1 MNRFFTLFLIL
12 GFQLIQ
18 PQNFSVQ
25 EYKNFL
31 QQHQNLTTQQL
42 LEMYPAGVF
51 SGNIHAN
58 PNEALYLDSIRT
70 LLGLTQYEE
79 QLLGQ
84 HGFVVS
90 ERLNR
95 KAFGESFL
103 EIYHKDL
110 PVYISADALL
120 HAFHVSYDRI
130 LKDIE
135 VYFLHPRLK
144 TMLNAMHA
152 KMPELSIRY
161 ASQPDM
167 LMHLK
172 DVDVFLTVTRKLA
185 GVSAV
190 PYYSSNSVEVDSLI
204 SFVNS
209 YRAKG
214 VLLFSDQE
222 RNVDFSQF
230 KPRGH
235 YIPDQQSP
243 DIDKYF
249 KAMMWLGRIELYLM
263 APQNTMNGVK
273 LYNVQRQVILSYLL
287 TELMQL
293 SNSISDYEYMED
305 KVKFFVG
312 EQDNVTYTHLLELK
326 QSIGLGFTSEFL
338 DTNRVKEFQDSLK
351 TKEYAYQMI
360 LSQILY
366 SDPMAPDSIIPAS
379 SFMIFGQRFVI
390 DSYVT
395 GSVVYDRIPGQVCR
409 LYPSVLDPMFALG
422 NNAAGQ
428 LLEPEL
434 NNYNYSLNLAGLR
447 YLIESYGEDFWESS
461 MYNNWL
467 AGIRELKRGET
478 NVNLP
483 EFMTTA
489 AYWQRMLNTQ
499 LTSWTQLRHDNLL
512 YAKQSYTGGSICS
525 YPYIYLEPFPEL
537 YKRLAKIGQIG
548 KIKFA
553 GLSNIN
559 AYFATLEN
567 ISDSLAVIAQKEVD
581 GVELTEGEKY
591 WLRCIIYSVDPG
603 SGGSPFRG
611 WYSRLYYRDE
621 EFDFNKGLLG
631 NDFIVA
637 DIHTVPTYCGGA
649 PLGAVVHVGTGPVN
663 LGVFLV
669 KHGDQLVAHVGPNYS
684 FYEYRTVNYLRLDDE
699 QWKNSYLWAAA
710 RPDWVNL
717 YLADSTGNSKGTG
730 ATLLTD
736 VKEDKFVSELSY
748 KLEASNYPNPFNPS
762 TVIRITIPSALAF
775 RHVSLVIYDILGRE
789 VRVLHQG
796 ELPAGTYLAEWDGR
810 NQSGAE
816 LSSGTYIYKVSAGDE
831 SVSGKLMLVK

>member
-42 LEMYPAGVF
+42 LEMYPAGTF
-51 SGNIHAN
+51 AGNIYAN
-58 PNEALYLDSIRT
+58 PDEALYLDSIRT

-120 HAFHVSYDRI
+120 HAFHISYDRI

-135 VYFLHPRLK
+135 VQFLHPHLK
-144 TMLNAMHA
+144 NMLNIMHG
-152 KMPELSIRY
+152 KMSDLYSRY
-161 ASQPDM
+161 GSQPEM
-167 LMHLK
+167 MMHLR
-172 DVDVFLTVTRKLA
+172 DADVFLTTARKLA
-185 GVSAV
+185 GVTAS
-190 PYYSSNSVEVDSLI
+190 PFFPSNAAKIDSLI
-204 SFVNS
+204 TFVNL
-209 YRAKG
+209 YQPQG
-214 VLLFSDQE
+214 VALFSDQS
-222 RNVDFSQF
+222 RTIDFSQF

-235 YIPDQQSP
+235 YIPDQQYP

-249 KAMMWLGRIELYLM
+249 KAMMWLGRIELYLIG
-263 APQNTMNGVK
+263 PKNTLNPVK

-287 TELMQL
+287 TELIDL
-293 SNSISDYEYMED
+293 SNADTELEYIED
-305 KVKFFVG
+305 KIKFFVG
-312 EQDNVTYTHLLELK
+312 EQDNVTYPHLLELK
-326 QSIGLGFTSEFL
+326 SSIGLGFVSEFL
-338 DTNRVKEFQDSLK
+338 DTNRVKEFQDSLS
-351 TKEYAYQMI
+351 TKEYANQLI
-360 LSQILY
+360 LSQIIY
-366 SDPMAPDSIIPAS
+366 RNPMAPDSIVPAS

-428 LLEPEL
+428 LLKPEL
-434 NNYNYSLNLAGLR
+434 ETYNYSLNLAALR
-447 YLIESYGEDFWESS
+447 YLIDSYGEDFWESS

-467 AGIRELKRGET
+467 AGIREIKKGED
-478 NVNLP
+478 NPNLP
-483 EFMTTA
+483 QFMTTA

-559 AYFATLEN
+559 HYFATLEN
-567 ISDSLAVIAQKEVD
+567 ISDSLAVIAQKEID

-591 WLRCIIYSVDPG
+591 WLRCIIYNVDPG

-621 EFDFNKGLLG
+621 EFDFNKGLLS

-637 DIHTVPTYCGGA
+637 DIHTVPTYCGGGH
-649 PLGAVVHVGTGPVN
+649 LGAVVHAGTGPVN

-669 KHGDQLVAHVGPNYS
+669 KHGDQMVAHVGPNYS

-717 YLADSTGNSKGTG
+717 YLADSTGGSKGTG
-730 ATLLTD
+730 ATLLTE
-736 VKEDKFVSELSY
+736 VKEDKLASTLSY

-762 TVIRITIPSALAF
+762 TVIRVTIPSALAF
-775 RHVSLVIYDILGRE
+775 RNVSLVIYDVLGRQ

-816 LSSGTYIYKVSAGDE
+816 LSSGTYIYTVTVGVE
-831 SVSGKLMLVK
+831 QISGKLMLVK

>member
-1 MNRFFTLFLIL
+1 MNRFLTLFLLL
-12 GFQLIQ
+12 GFQLLQ

-31 QQHQNLTTQQL
+31 LQHQNLSAQQL
-42 LEMYPAGVF
+42 LEMYPAGIF
-51 SGNIHAN
+51 SANIHAN
-58 PNEALYLDSIRT
+58 LDEVLFLDSIRT
-70 LLGLTQYEE
+70 LLGLTEYEE
-79 QLLGQ
+79 QLLEQ
-84 HGFVVS
+84 HGFMVS

-95 KAFGESFL
+95 MAFGGSFL

-120 HAFHVSYDRI
+120 HAFHISYDRI

-135 VYFLHPRLK
+135 IEALHPRLK
-144 TMLNAMHA
+144 TMLTAMHA
-152 KMPELSIRY
+152 KMPELSARY
-161 ASQPDM
+161 STEPAM
-167 LMHLK
+167 LKHLK
-172 DVDVFLTVTRKLA
+172 DADVFLTVARKLA
-185 GVSAV
+185 GVNATV
-190 PYYSSNSVEVDSLI
+190 YYSGNSAEVDSLLAW
-204 SFVNS
+204 VNA
-209 YRAKG
+209 YQPKG
-214 VLLFSDQE
+214 VMLFSDE
-222 RNVDFSQF
+222 GRSVDFSQF

-235 YIPDQQSP
+235 YIPDMRSP

-263 APQNTMNGVK
+263 APQNTMNEVK
-273 LYNVQRQVILSYLL
+273 LYNIQRQVILSYLL

-293 SNSISDYEYMED
+293 SNTQPDYEYIED

-326 QSIGLGFTSEFL
+326 QSIGLGFASEFL

-366 SDPMAPDSIIPAS
+366 SNPMVPDSIIPAS
-379 SFMIFGQRFVI
+379 SFMLFGQRFVI

-395 GSVVYDRIPGQVCR
+395 GSVVYDRIPGRVCR

-422 NNAAGQ
+422 NDAAGQ
-428 LLEPEL
+428 LLKPEL
-434 NNYNYSLNLAGLR
+434 ESYNYSLNLAGLR
-447 YLIESYGEDFWESS
+447 YLIDSYGEDFWQSS

-467 AGIRELKRGET
+467 AGIRELKRGPENT
-478 NVNLP
+478 NLP
-483 EFMTTA
+483 DFMNTA

-499 LTSWTQLRHDNLL
+499 LTSWSQLRHDNLL

-537 YKRLAKIGQIG
+537 YKRLAKIGEVG
-548 KIKFA
+548 GNKFSEFPYIF
-553 GLSNIN
+553 G
-559 AYFATLEN
+559 YFATLKI
-567 ISDSLAVIAQKEVD
+567 ISDSLTVIAQKEVD
-581 GVELTEGEKY
+581 GIPLTAGEEN
-591 WLRCIIYSVDPG
+591 WLRCVIYNINPG
-603 SGGSPFRG
+603 SGGSIMG

-621 EFDFNKGLLG
+621 EYESYKGLFQ
-631 NDFIVA
+631 NDFLVA

-699 QWKNSYLWAAA
+699 QWKNQYLWMAA

-717 YLADSTGNSKGTG
+717 YLADSTGNSKGPG
-730 ATLLTD
+730 ATLVTD
-736 VKEDKFVSELSY
+736 IREDKSGIVTSY
-748 KLEASNYPNPFNPS
+748 RLEASNYPNPFNPS
-762 TVIRITIPSALAF
+762 TIIRFTIPSPLAF
-775 RHVSLVIYDILGRE
+775 RNVSLIIYDVLGRE
-789 VRVLHQG
+789 VRSLYNG
-796 ELPAGTYLAEWDGR
+796 ELTAGTYLVQWDGR
-810 NQSGAE
+810 NQQGGE
-816 LSSGTYIYKVSAGDE
+816 LSSGTYIYMLRAGDE
-831 SVSGKLMLVK
+831 KTSGKLMLVK

>member
-51 SGNIHAN
+51 SANIHAN
-58 PNEALYLDSIRT
+58 PGEALYLDSIRT

-84 HGFVVS
+84 HGFMVS

-95 KAFGESFL
+95 KAFGQSFL

-120 HAFHVSYDRI
+120 HSFHVSYDRI

-135 VYFLHPRLK
+135 VYSLHPRLK

-152 KMPELSIRY
+152 KMPDLMTRY
-161 ASQPDM
+161 ASQPEM
-167 LMHLK
+167 IMHLQ
-172 DVDVFLTVTRKLA
+172 DADVFLTVARKLA

-190 PYYSSNSVEVDSLI
+190 PYYSSN
-204 SFVNS
+204 
-209 YRAKG
+209 G
-214 VLLFSDQE
+214 VLIDTIISSVNRFQSAGFALFSDQP
-222 RNVDFSQF
+222 RSVDFSQF

-249 KAMMWLGRIELYLM
+249 KAMMWLGRIELYLIG
-263 APQNTMNGVK
+263 PQNTLNPVK

-293 SNSISDYEYMED
+293 SSSESDLEYMED
-305 KVKFFVG
+305 KIKFFVG
-312 EQDNVTYTHLLELK
+312 DQDNVTYQHLLELK
-326 QSIGLGFTSEFL
+326 QSIGLGFASEFL
-338 DTNRVKEFQDSLK
+338 DTNRVKQLQDSLK
-351 TKEYAYQMI
+351 TKEYAYQLI

-366 SDPMAPDSIIPAS
+366 RNPMAPDSIIPAS
-379 SFMIFGQRFVI
+379 SFMLLGQRFVI

-428 LLEPEL
+428 LLKPEL
-434 NNYNYSLNLAGLR
+434 DAYHYSLNLAGLR
-447 YLIESYGEDFWESS
+447 YLIESYGEEFWESS

-467 AGIRELKRGET
+467 AGIRELKKEED
-478 NVNLP
+478 NPNLP
-483 EFMTTA
+483 DFMTTA

-548 KIKFA
+548 KNKFP
-553 GLSNIN
+553 GIPSIYN
-559 AYFATLEN
+559 YFVTLERV
-567 ISDSLAVIAQKEVD
+567 SDSLAIIAQKEID
-581 GVELTEGEKY
+581 GVTPTQAELS
-591 WLRCIIYSVDPG
+591 WLRCMIYQVDPG
-603 SGGSPFRG
+603 SGGSPYNG
-611 WYSRLYYRDE
+611 WYSRLYYRDH
-621 EFDFNKGLLG
+621 EFDNNKGLFE

-669 KHGDQLVAHVGPNYS
+669 KHGDQMVAHVGPNYS

-717 YLADSTGNSKGTG
+717 YMADSTGNSKGAG

-762 TVIRITIPSALAF
+762 TVIRFTIPSALAL
-775 RHVSLVIYDILGRE
+775 RSVSLVIYDILGRE
-789 VRVLHQG
+789 VRSLYQG

>member
-1 MNRFFTLFLIL
+1 MNRFITLFLIL

-18 PQNFSVQ
+18 PQNFSIQ
-25 EYKNFL
+25 AYKDFL

-42 LEMYPAGVF
+42 FEMYPAGSF
-51 SGNIHAN
+51 SGNIYTN
-58 PNEALYLDSIRT
+58 PDEALYLDSIRT

-84 HGFVVS
+84 HGFMVS

-95 KAFGESFL
+95 QAFGQSFL

-120 HAFHVSYDRI
+120 HAFHISYDRI

-135 VYFLHPRLK
+135 IQFLHPHLK
-144 TMLNAMHA
+144 NMLNIMHG
-152 KMPELSIRY
+152 KMPDLYTRY
-161 ASQPDM
+161 GSQPAM
-167 LMHLK
+167 MMHLR
-172 DVDVFLTVTRKLA
+172 DADVFLTTARKLA
-185 GVSAV
+185 GVTAT
-190 PYYSSNSVEVDSLI
+190 PFFPSNASQIDSLI
-204 SFVNS
+204 TFVNS
-209 YRAKG
+209 YQRQDIK
-214 VLLFSDQE
+214 LFSDQS
-222 RNVDFSQF
+222 RSVDFSQF

-235 YIPDQQSP
+235 YVPDMLNP

-249 KAMMWLGRIELYLM
+249 KAMMWLGRIELYLI
-263 APQNTMNGVK
+263 APKNTLNPVK
-273 LYNVQRQVILSYLL
+273 LYNVQRQIILSYLL
-287 TELMQL
+287 TELIQL
-293 SNSISDYEYMED
+293 SNAGSELEYIED
-305 KVKFFVG
+305 IVKFFVG
-312 EQDNVTYTHLLELK
+312 DQDNVTYPHLLELK

-338 DTNRVKEFQDSLK
+338 DTNRVKEFQDSLS
-351 TKEYAYQMI
+351 TKEYANQLI

-366 SDPMAPDSIIPAS
+366 RNPMAPDSIVPAS
-379 SFMIFGQRFVI
+379 SFMMFGQRFVI

-395 GSVVYDRIPGQVCR
+395 GSVVYDRIPGGVCR
-409 LYPSVLDPMFALG
+409 LFPSVLDPMFALG

-428 LLEPEL
+428 LLQPEL
-434 NNYNYSLNLAGLR
+434 NAYNYSLNLAALR
-447 YLIESYGEDFWESS
+447 YLIDSYGEDFWGST

-467 AGIRELKRGET
+467 AGIREIKKGPE
-478 NVNLP
+478 NENLP
-483 EFMTTA
+483 DFMKTA

-499 LTSWTQLRHDNLL
+499 LTSWSQLRHDNLL

-525 YPYIYLEPFPEL
+525 YPYVYLEPFPEL
-537 YKRLAKIGQIG
+537 YKRLAKIGQAG
-548 KIKFA
+548 KNKFS

-559 AYFATLEN
+559 YYFTTLER
-567 ISDSLAVIAQKEVD
+567 ISDSLAVIAQKQIDNVP
-581 GVELTEGEKY
+581 LTQGEEY
-591 WLRCIIYSVDPG
+591 WLRCIIYNINPG
-603 SGGSPFRG
+603 SGGSPFWG

-621 EFDFNKGLLG
+621 EYDLNKGLLG

-669 KHGDQLVAHVGPNYS
+669 KHGEQLVAHVGPNYS

-717 YLADSTGNSKGTG
+717 YLADSTGNSKGAG
-730 ATLLTD
+730 ATLLTETD
-736 VKEDKFVSELSY
+736 EAVIPGRVSY

-762 TVIRITIPSALAF
+762 TVIRFTIPSALAH
-775 RHVSLVIYDILGRE
+775 RSVTLVIYDVLGRE
-789 VRVLHQG
+789 VRSLYQG
-796 ELPAGTYLAEWDGR
+796 ELPAGTYLAQWDGR
-810 NQSGAE
+810 NQAGAE
-816 LSSGTYIYKVSAGDE
+816 LSSGTYIYTITAGDE
-831 SVSGKLMLVK
+831 KVSGKLMLVK